1 MKSLRLFM
9 ILTLVVLLSACNTAT
24 QVTKVQKNGE
34 TTLKIGSLQGYY
46 DVQTVKA
53 EKGNVEIPYEAAVEE
68 GTILLQVTKDDKV
81 IYEEEITSQKK
92 VCFEASKSGSY
103 DLIVRVKGEK
113 RKQKKFKYILSYEK
127 TVSGCTRLPF
137 PFSVDSVTTYVYQFK
152 R

>member
-9 ILTLVVLLSACNTAT
+9 SLTLVVLLSACNTAT

-46 DVQTVKA
+46 DIQTLEA

-68 GTILLQVTKDDKV
+68 GTVLLQVTKDDKV
-81 IYEEEITSQKK
+81 IYEEEITSQKEGFLS
-92 VCFEASKSGSY
+92 FEAPKSGSY

-113 RKQKKFKYILSYEK
+113 EK
-127 TVSGCTRLPF
+127 AKEIQIHTKL
-137 PFSVDSVTTYVYQFK
+137 
-152 R
+152 

>member
-1 MKSLRLFM
+1 MKLLRLFM

-53 EKGNVEIPYEAAVEE
+53 KKGNVEIPYEATVEE

-81 IYEEEITSQKK
+81 IYEEEVTSQKEGLLS
-92 VCFEASKSGSY
+92 FEAPKSGSY

-113 RKQKKFKYILSYEK
+113 EK
-127 TVSGCTRLPF
+127 AKEIQIHTKL
-137 PFSVDSVTTYVYQFK
+137 
-152 R
+152 

>member
-24 QVTKVQKNGE
+24 QVTRVQKNGE

-46 DVQTVKA
+46 DVQTLKA

-81 IYEEEITSQKK
+81 IYEEEVTSQKEGLLS
-92 VCFEASKSGSY
+92 FEAPKSGSY

-113 RKQKKFKYILSYEK
+113 EK
-127 TVSGCTRLPF
+127 AKEIQIHTKL
-137 PFSVDSVTTYVYQFK
+137 
-152 R
+152 

>member
-46 DVQTVKA
+46 DVQTLKA

-81 IYEEEITSQKK
+81 IYEEEITSQKEGLFS
-92 VCFEASKSGSY
+92 FEAPKSGSY

-113 RKQKKFKYILSYEK
+113 EK
-127 TVSGCTRLPF
+127 AKEIQIHTKL
-137 PFSVDSVTTYVYQFK
+137 
-152 R
+152 

>member
-1 MKSLRLFM
+1 MKLLRLFM

-81 IYEEEITSQKK
+81 IYEEEVTSQKEGLLS
-92 VCFEASKSGSY
+92 FEAPKSGSY

-113 RKQKKFKYILSYEK
+113 EK
-127 TVSGCTRLPF
+127 AKEIQIHTKL
-137 PFSVDSVTTYVYQFK
+137 
-152 R
+152 

>member
-1 MKSLRLFM
+1 MELFEYYKKRGISMKSLRLFM

-46 DVQTVKA
+46 DVQTLKA

-81 IYEEEITSQKK
+81 IYEEEITSQKEGLLS
-92 VCFEASKSGSY
+92 FEAPKSGSY

-113 RKQKKFKYILSYEK
+113 EK
-127 TVSGCTRLPF
+127 AKEIQIHTKL
-137 PFSVDSVTTYVYQFK
+137 
-152 R
+152 

>member
-9 ILTLVVLLSACNTAT
+9 SLTLVVLLSACNTAT

-46 DVQTVKA
+46 DVQTLKA

-81 IYEEEITSQKK
+81 IYEEEITSQKEGLLS
-92 VCFEASKSGSY
+92 FEASKSGSY

-113 RKQKKFKYILSYEK
+113 EK
-127 TVSGCTRLPF
+127 AKEIQIHTKL
-137 PFSVDSVTTYVYQFK
+137 
-152 R
+152 

>member
-1 MKSLRLFM
+1 MKLIRVFM

-34 TTLKIGSLQGYY
+34 TTLEIGSLQGYY
-46 DVQTVKA
+46 DVQTLKA

-81 IYEEEITSQKK
+81 IYEEEITSQKEGLFS
-92 VCFEASKSGSY
+92 FEAPKSGSY

-113 RKQKKFKYILSYEK
+113 EK
-127 TVSGCTRLPF
+127 AKEIQIHTKL
-137 PFSVDSVTTYVYQFK
+137 
-152 R
+152 

>member
-1 MKSLRLFM
+1 MIEMFVWNYLSIIKKGIFMKLLRLFM

-81 IYEEEITSQKK
+81 IYEEEVTSQKEGLLS
-92 VCFEASKSGSY
+92 FEAPKSGSY

-113 RKQKKFKYILSYEK
+113 EK
-127 TVSGCTRLPF
+127 AKEIQIHTKL
-137 PFSVDSVTTYVYQFK
+137 
-152 R
+152 

>member
-46 DVQTVKA
+46 DVQTLKT

-81 IYEEEITSQKK
+81 IYEEEITSQKEGLLS
-92 VCFEASKSGSY
+92 FEAPKSGSY

-113 RKQKKFKYILSYEK
+113 EK
-127 TVSGCTRLPF
+127 AKEIQIHTKL
-137 PFSVDSVTTYVYQFK
+137 
-152 R
+152 

>member
-46 DVQTVKA
+46 DVQTLKA
-53 EKGNVEIPYEAAVEE
+53 EKENVEIPYEAAVEE

-81 IYEEEITSQKK
+81 IYEEEITSQKEGLLS
-92 VCFEASKSGSY
+92 FEASKSGSY

-113 RKQKKFKYILSYEK
+113 EK
-127 TVSGCTRLPF
+127 AKEIQIHTKL
-137 PFSVDSVTTYVYQFK
+137 
-152 R
+152 

>member
-1 MKSLRLFM
+1 MKLLRLFM

-46 DVQTVKA
+46 DIQTLEA

-81 IYEEEITSQKK
+81 IYEEEVTSQKEGLLS
-92 VCFEASKSGSY
+92 FEASKSGSY

-113 RKQKKFKYILSYEK
+113 EK
-127 TVSGCTRLPF
+127 AKEIQIHTKL
-137 PFSVDSVTTYVYQFK
+137 
-152 R
+152 

>member
-34 TTLKIGSLQGYY
+34 TTLKIGSLHGYY
-46 DVQTVKA
+46 DVQTLKA

-81 IYEEEITSQKK
+81 IYEEEVTSQKEGLLS
-92 VCFEASKSGSY
+92 FEAPKSGSY

-113 RKQKKFKYILSYEK
+113 EK
-127 TVSGCTRLPF
+127 AKEIQIHTKL
-137 PFSVDSVTTYVYQFK
+137 
-152 R
+152 

>member
-1 MKSLRLFM
+1 MKLIRVFM

-46 DVQTVKA
+46 DVQTLKA

-81 IYEEEITSQKK
+81 IYEEEITSQKEGLLS
-92 VCFEASKSGSY
+92 FEAPKSGSY

-113 RKQKKFKYILSYEK
+113 EK
-127 TVSGCTRLPF
+127 AKEIQIHTKP
-137 PFSVDSVTTYVYQFK
+137 
-152 R
+152 

>member
-1 MKSLRLFM
+1 MKLIRVFM

-46 DVQTVKA
+46 DVQTLKA

-81 IYEEEITSQKK
+81 IYEEEITSQKEGLLS
-92 VCFEASKSGSY
+92 FEASKSGSY

-113 RKQKKFKYILSYEK
+113 EK
-127 TVSGCTRLPF
+127 AKEIQIHTKL
-137 PFSVDSVTTYVYQFK
+137 
-152 R
+152 

>member
-1 MKSLRLFM
+1 MKLLRLFM
-9 ILTLVVLLSACNTAT
+9 ILTLVALLSACNTAT

-46 DVQTVKA
+46 DVQTLKA

-81 IYEEEITSQKK
+81 IYEEEVTSQKEGLLS
-92 VCFEASKSGSY
+92 FEAPKSGSY

-113 RKQKKFKYILSYEK
+113 EK
-127 TVSGCTRLPF
+127 AKEIQIHTKL
-137 PFSVDSVTTYVYQFK
+137 
-152 R
+152 

>member
-1 MKSLRLFM
+1 MKLLRLFM
-9 ILTLVVLLSACNTAT
+9 IFTLVVLLSACNTAT

-46 DVQTVKA
+46 DVQTLKA

-81 IYEEEITSQKK
+81 IYEEEVTSQKEGLLS
-92 VCFEASKSGSY
+92 FEAPKSGSY

-113 RKQKKFKYILSYEK
+113 EK
-127 TVSGCTRLPF
+127 AKEIQIHTNL
-137 PFSVDSVTTYVYQFK
+137 
-152 R
+152 

>member
-1 MKSLRLFM
+1 MKLLRLFM
-9 ILTLVVLLSACNTAT
+9 VLTLVVLLSACNTAT

-68 GTILLQVTKDDKV
+68 GTILLQVTKDDMV
-81 IYEEEITSQKK
+81 IYEEEITSQKEGLLS
-92 VCFEASKSGSY
+92 FEAPKSGSY

-113 RKQKKFKYILSYEK
+113 EK
-127 TVSGCTRLPF
+127 AKEIQIHTKL
-137 PFSVDSVTTYVYQFK
+137 
-152 R
+152 

>member
-46 DVQTVKA
+46 DVQTLKA

-81 IYEEEITSQKK
+81 IYEEEVTSQKEGLLS
-92 VCFEASKSGSY
+92 FEAPKSGSY

-113 RKQKKFKYILSYEK
+113 EK
-127 TVSGCTRLPF
+127 AKEIQIHTKL
-137 PFSVDSVTTYVYQFK
+137 
-152 R
+152 

>member
-46 DVQTVKA
+46 DVQTLKA

-81 IYEEEITSQKK
+81 IYEEEVTSQKEGLLS
-92 VCFEASKSGSY
+92 FEASKSGSY

-113 RKQKKFKYILSYEK
+113 EK
-127 TVSGCTRLPF
+127 AKEIQIHTKL
-137 PFSVDSVTTYVYQFK
+137 
-152 R
+152 

>member
-1 MKSLRLFM
+1 MKLIRLFM

-46 DVQTVKA
+46 DVQTLKA

-81 IYEEEITSQKK
+81 IYEEEVTSQKEGLLS
-92 VCFEASKSGSY
+92 FEASKSGSY

-113 RKQKKFKYILSYEK
+113 EK
-127 TVSGCTRLPF
+127 AKEIQIHTKL
-137 PFSVDSVTTYVYQFK
+137 
-152 R
+152 

>member
-46 DVQTVKA
+46 DVQTLKA

-81 IYEEEITSQKK
+81 IYEEELTSQKEGLLS
-92 VCFEASKSGSY
+92 FEASKSGSY

-113 RKQKKFKYILSYEK
+113 EK
-127 TVSGCTRLPF
+127 AKEIQIHTKL
-137 PFSVDSVTTYVYQFK
+137 
-152 R
+152 